1 MLAAVGEGSDIG
13 SGKGDSSYAAGCLDV
28 IAVPVDGLG
37 QCEASAKQANGTIPF
52 LFALSKA
59 NSVLEGDTRTWE
71 Y

>member
-52 LFALSKA
+52 SGSRLS
-59 NSVLEGDTRTWE
+59 
-71 Y
+71 